1 MSRKA
6 KEILKENGRKFKQL
20 SKVEWNQDSS
30 KVNIILKDDIL
41 KSAGKIMFF
50 FTIKSMPIFSN

>member
-41 KSAGKIMFF
+41 KSAGKNLPFYY
-50 FTIKSMPIFSN
+50 N